1 MALPSEGGRPEEPT
15 APSGGGGWFQDTI
28 AELGRVVWP
37 TREELFRMTGVVLV
51 TVTAIAIYIA
61 AIDALLTQI
70 TKPLY
75 GANG

>member
-15 APSGGGGWFQDTI
+15 TRGGFLQDTI

-51 TVTAIAIYIA
+51 TVTAIALYIA
-61 AIDALLTQI
+61 AIDAILTQI

-75 GANG
+75 GASG